1 MKKIKIFSLFLFLT
15 VCFSCEENGLIADC
29 SNCTV
34 EEPEMATLIVK
45 LKDIGIPVRVNIY
58 EGELEDS
65 ILYDFTDSNVSEY
78 NPAVKLNKRYSLTA
92 TYYIDGNTYVAIDAV
107 TPKVKYTKDQCDE
120 PCYYV
125 YDRVADLRLKYTA
138 NGD

>member
-1 MKKIKIFSLFLFLT
+1 MKKIKILSLFLVLT
-15 VCFSCEENGLIADC
+15 VCFSCEENGWIADC
-29 SNCTV
+29 SHCTP
-34 EEPEMATLIVK
+34 EEPDMTTLVVK

-58 EGELEDS
+58 EGEVEDS
-65 ILYDFTDSNVSEY
+65 VLYDFADSNLSEY

-92 TYYIDGNTYVAIDAV
+92 TYYIEGHTYVAIDAV

-138 NGD
+138 KGD

>member
-1 MKKIKIFSLFLFLT
+1 MKKIKIFSLFLALAIF
-15 VCFSCEENGLIADC
+15 FSCEENGWIADC
-29 SNCTV
+29 SNCTA
-34 EEPEMATLIVK
+34 EEPEMTTLVVK
-45 LKDIGIPVRVNIY
+45 LKDIGIPVHVNIY

-65 ILYDFTDSNVSEY
+65 VLYDFTDSNVSEY

-92 TYYIDGNTYVAIDAV
+92 TYYIEGNTYVAIDAV
-107 TPKVKYTKDQCDE
+107 TPKIKYTKDQCDE

-138 NGD
+138 KDD